1 MPLFELLK
9 LISITTYLLDGIKN
23 REFLEI
29 SSPLQGLSIRQ
40 KVLDLLH
47 GVAVKLFRALQHL
60 LILNNFLWV
69 DFFFHVFVHPFL

>member
-29 SSPLQGLSIRQ
+29 SSSLQGLSIRQ

-47 GVAVKLFRALQHL
+47 DMAVKLFRALQHL
-60 LILNNFLWV
+60 LILKNFLWV
-69 DFFFHVFVHPFL
+69 DFFVHVFVHPLL